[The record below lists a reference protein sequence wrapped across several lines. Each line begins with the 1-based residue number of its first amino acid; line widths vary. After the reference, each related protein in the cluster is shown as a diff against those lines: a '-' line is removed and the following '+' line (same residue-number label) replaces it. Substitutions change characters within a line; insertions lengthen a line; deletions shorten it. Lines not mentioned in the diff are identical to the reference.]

1 MHFNNRITELTVD
14 EYAFLSENFEF
25 VNEKDVG
32 NGVSY
37 IVFNRK
43 RNILNTVK
51 KVIENELSSLE
62 KELIL
67 DFWGRELTVEELLEK
82 HKLSRSS
89 VYRYLNNAKNK
100 IEKYIKYVLVYE
112 DNVQRY
118 SVADFLN
125 FIKGDYI
132 EN

>member
-1 MHFNNRITELTVD
+1 MYFNNRITELTVD

-51 KVIENELSSLE
+51 KVIENELNSLE

-67 DFWGRELTVEELLEK
+67 DFWGRELTVEELSEK
-82 HKLSRSS
+82 YKLSRSS

>member
-1 MHFNNRITELTVD
+1 MYFNNRITELTVD

-51 KVIENELSSLE
+51 KVIENELNSLE

-67 DFWGRELTVEELLEK
+67 DFWGRELTVEELSEK

-118 SVADFLN
+118 SVSDFLN